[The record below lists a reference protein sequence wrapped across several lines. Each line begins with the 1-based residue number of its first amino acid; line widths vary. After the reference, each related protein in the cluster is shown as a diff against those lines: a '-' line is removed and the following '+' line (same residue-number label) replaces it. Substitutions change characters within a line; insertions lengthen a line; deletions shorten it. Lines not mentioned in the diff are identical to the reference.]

1 MNENEAYHVNLYN
14 QLPITVTMA
23 TSTRTFHIFENKILQ
38 DAYKTEFESQLKIM
52 KQKNLYTT
60 YENQKNCS
68 ENIVDTFL
76 TNQNIISIM
85 VLALTQSGKTG
96 LIVEIINS
104 FYNTT
109 NPVPKENIFIIT
121 GLSDCDWKKQ
131 TAERVPS
138 CLRERV
144 YHRNNLL
151 GKRGF
156 VSEIK
161 NKKNILIIID
171 ELQIAAKENQTIH
184 RAFEETR
191 LMDKN
196 NLLENDVKIV
206 QLTATPDGGIYD
218 HRQWGIH
225 SETKQLLPGDN
236 YIGCY
241 DLYVQNR
248 CYESKSLFCINKDR
262 TYNKGETLKH
272 SNEYVNKILDL
283 EATQEK
289 KLYHIV
295 RIDNGDKTEVI
306 TQNFE
311 MLCPGCNVWMY
322 DQDSTMDI
330 NETMLN
336 EPKNT
341 TFIFIKEK
349 LRCSKTIEHKTF
361 LGSVF
366 ERKTCLTNDS
376 CAVQGL
382 LGRLTGYNDN
392 GFSICFTELDTIVR
406 YKKLWDSGFDTNI
419 KWNSNSTKF
428 RRNKTRSTGTF
439 QNPNRIAGMENCDD
453 TNTNDDYE
461 FFQKEFTLVDC
472 GSLEAAIQA
481 SKDFVLKDLK
491 RDLQILT
498 GIKVPTKKSITPNTD
513 GWIETTISHMGGKKV
528 YSYDI
533 VCRRKKEAWH
543 SNNTTKYIWKGCYKN
558 TNDKNSFVAVV
569 FWRVAKNI

>member
-1 MNENEAYHVNLYN
+1 M
-14 QLPITVTMA
+14 TA
-23 TSTRTFHIFENKILQ
+23 TTRTSHIFEDKILQ
-38 DAYKTEFESQLKIM
+38 DAYKSEFESQLKIM
-52 KQKNLYTT
+52 KQKKLYTS
-60 YENQKNCS
+60 YENQKQCS
-68 ENIVDTFL
+68 ENIVQTFL

-96 LIVEIINS
+96 LIVEIINT
-104 FYNTT
+104 FYNTI

-131 TAERVPS
+131 TSKRVPS

-151 GKRGF
+151 GKKGF

-171 ELQIAAKENQTIH
+171 ELQIAAKENQTIN
-184 RAFEETR
+184 RAFEETG
-191 LMDKN
+191 LMDKET
-196 NLLENDVKIV
+196 LLENDVKIV
-206 QLTATPDGGIYD
+206 QLTATPDGAIYD
-218 HRQWGIH
+218 HRQWGVH
-225 SETKQLLPGDN
+225 SESKKLLPGKN
-236 YIGCY
+236 YVGCY
-241 DLYVQNR
+241 DLYLQNR

-262 TYNKGETLKH
+262 TYSEDETLKH
-272 SNEYVNKILDL
+272 TNEYVNTVLDL
-283 EATQEK
+283 EAIQEK

-306 TQNFE
+306 THNFE
-311 MLCPGCNVWMY
+311 KLCLGCSIWMY
-322 DQDSTMDI
+322 DQASTMDI

-376 CAVQGL
+376 CVIQGL

-392 GFSICFTELDTIVR
+392 GFSICFTELDTITR
-406 YKKLWDSGFDTNI
+406 YNKLWDSDFDANI
-419 KWNSNSTKF
+419 KWNSGSTKF
-428 RRNKTRSTGTF
+428 KRNKTCSTGTF
-439 QNPNRIAGMENCDD
+439 QNPKRIVGMANCD
-453 TNTNDDYE
+453 NTTDDYE
-461 FFQKEFTLVDC
+461 VFQKEFTLNEY
-472 GSLEAAIQA
+472 GTLEEAIQA
-481 SKDFVLKDLK
+481 SKVFVLHDLK
-491 RDLQILT
+491 HYLKIESGLR
-498 GIKVPTKKSITPNTD
+498 GPTKKSITPNIN
-513 GWIETTISHMGGKKV
+513 GFIETTISHMGGKKV
-528 YSYDI
+528 YSYDM

-543 SNNTTKYIWKGCYKN
+543 SNNNTKYIWKGCYR
-558 TNDKNSFVAVV
+558 DPEDRNSFVAVV
-569 FWRVAKNI
+569 FWRVVNK

>member
-1 MNENEAYHVNLYN
+1 MTATARTSHV
-14 QLPITVTMA
+14 
-23 TSTRTFHIFENKILQ
+23 FDDKILQ
-38 DAYKTEFESQLKIM
+38 DAYKSEFESQLKIM

-60 YENQKNCS
+60 YENQNNCS
-68 ENIVDTFL
+68 ENIVQTFL

-96 LIVEIINS
+96 LIVEIINA
-104 FYNTT
+104 FYNTI

-131 TAERVPS
+131 TAKRVPS

-184 RAFEETR
+184 RAFEETG
-191 LMDKN
+191 LMNKE

-225 SETKQLLPGDN
+225 SETRKLLPGKN

-241 DLYVQNR
+241 DLYIQNR
-248 CYESKSLFCINKDR
+248 CYESKSLFCLNKDR
-262 TYNKGETLKH
+262 TYNEEETLKH
-272 SNEYVNKILDL
+272 TNEYVNTVLDL

-306 TQNFE
+306 TQNFKK
-311 MLCPGCNVWMY
+311 LCPGCSVWMY

-349 LRCSKTIEHKTF
+349 LRCSKTIEYKTF

-376 CAVQGL
+376 CVIQGL

-392 GFSICFTELDTIVR
+392 GFSICFTELDTIIR
-406 YKKLWDSGFDTNI
+406 YKKLWDFDFDTNI
-419 KWNSNSTKF
+419 KWNSGSTKF
-428 RRNKTRSTGTF
+428 KKNKTCSTGTF
-439 QNPNRIAGMENCDD
+439 QNPNKIVGMEKCD
-453 TNTNDDYE
+453 NTGDDYE
-461 FFQKEFTLVDC
+461 VFQKEFSINEYGTLEV
-472 GSLEAAIQA
+472 AIKA
-481 SKDFVLKDLK
+481 SKAFILNDLK
-491 RDLQILT
+491 RDLKIES
-498 GIKVPTKKSITPNTD
+498 GIKGPAKKSTTPNTD

-528 YSYDI
+528 YSYDM

-543 SNNTTKYIWKGCYKN
+543 SNNSTKYIWKGCYKDLTDRN
-558 TNDKNSFVAVV
+558 TFVAVV